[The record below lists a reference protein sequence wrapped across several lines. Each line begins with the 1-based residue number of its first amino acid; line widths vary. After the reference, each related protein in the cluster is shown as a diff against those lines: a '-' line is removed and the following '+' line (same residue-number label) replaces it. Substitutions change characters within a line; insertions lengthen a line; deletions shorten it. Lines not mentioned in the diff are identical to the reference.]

1 MTIRVSPAKPKW
13 LVPAGLILLSFIP
26 VVAGS
31 IRVAELAG
39 GAEIT
44 PGNARFFAMPVPV
57 LLHIVSA
64 SLYCV
69 VGAFQFVP
77 SLRRRWH
84 RPAGRVMVLCG
95 LVAAFSGLWMTLF
108 LVQPVGDL
116 LSGLRLLFGSA
127 MALSIILGFL
137 AIRRRDVLA
146 HRAWMIRG
154 YAIGQ
159 GAGTQA
165 VTQAPWIM
173 IVGPPNA
180 FITALLMGAGWV
192 INLVVAERII
202 SRIKE
207 TR

>member
-26 VVAGS
+26 VAAGG
-31 IRVAELAG
+31 IRVAELTG

-77 SLRRRWH
+77 SLRHRWH

-95 LVAAFSGLWMTLF
+95 LVAAFSALWMTLF

-116 LSGLRLLFGSA
+116 LSGLRLLFGTA

-137 AIRRRDVLA
+137 AIRRRDVLT

-165 VTQAPWIM
+165 VTQAPWILL
-173 IVGPPNA
+173 VGPPNA
-180 FITALLMGAGWV
+180 FVTALLMGAGWA

-202 SRIKE
+202 SRTKE

>member
-26 VVAGS
+26 VVAGG
-31 IRVAELAG
+31 IRVAELTG

-84 RPAGRVMVLCG
+84 RPAGRAMVLCG
-95 LVAAFSGLWMTLF
+95 LIAAFSALWMTLF

-116 LSGLRLLFGSA
+116 LSGLRLLSAQPWPCPSSSGSWRFA
-127 MALSIILGFL
+127 VGTCWRTA
-137 AIRRRDVLA
+137 
-146 HRAWMIRG
+146 RG
-154 YAIGQ
+154 
-159 GAGTQA
+159 
-165 VTQAPWIM
+165 
-173 IVGPPNA
+173 
-180 FITALLMGAGWV
+180 
-192 INLVVAERII
+192 
-202 SRIKE
+202 
-207 TR
+207 